1 MSSTVCCDE
10 EFLLFC
16 CTQKYNPLIFKHLLQ
31 VFFRFVIRNEFLIV
45 DFRFLIIIS
54 FKWTVILWLII
65 DITNLILF
73 IYWWSSY
80 NVYAHIPFTR
90 LVRRT
95 KVVNITHTFTK
106 NSSSDD
112 EPPKLIID
120 DLLYF
125 TKHMALPHSNPHQ
138 HLATWRQ
145 LKINKMKYAK
155 MIMNSGIRYDDAMQ
169 LFKKCPLES
178 KYYKYIHA

>member
-1 MSSTVCCDE
+1 M
-10 EFLLFC
+10 
-16 CTQKYNPLIFKHLLQ
+16 
-31 VFFRFVIRNEFLIV
+31 IRNEFFIA
-45 DFRFLIIIS
+45 DFSFLLFIDIS
-54 FKWTVILWLII
+54 WTVILWLII
-65 DITNLILF
+65 EITNFILF
-73 IYWWSSY
+73 SYWWSSY

-90 LVRRT
+90 LVCRT
-95 KVVNITHTFTK
+95 KFVNITHTFTK
-106 NSSSDD
+106 KISSSDD

-145 LKINKMKYAK
+145 LKINEIKYVK
-155 MIMNSGIRYDDAMQ
+155 IIMNSGIRYDDAMQ

-178 KYYKYIHA
+178 KCYKYIQA